1 MKTVADKLAELA
13 IGEKNE
19 NTADAFG
26 RSAFNRYYYASYLV
40 TRQMLKDL
48 NTSWASTGHSKI
60 PELLENRI
68 IKRIRT
74 EIKNQNR
81 AGLIPHNEAERLK
94 YISISA
100 ISELTNVLRTAYSAR
115 VTADYNPEI
124 RVVRDGHNMKLR
136 DDTLDSAQKWVK
148 RVSQFTKSL
157 LKVWSHLGLS

>member
-26 RSAFNRYYYASYLV
+26 RSAFNRYYYASYLI

-60 PELLENRI
+60 PELLENSI

-74 EIKNQNR
+74 EIKNQN
-81 AGLIPHNEAERLK
+81 
-94 YISISA
+94 
-100 ISELTNVLRTAYSAR
+100 
-115 VTADYNPEI
+115 
-124 RVVRDGHNMKLR
+124 
-136 DDTLDSAQKWVK
+136 
-148 RVSQFTKSL
+148 
-157 LKVWSHLGLS
+157 